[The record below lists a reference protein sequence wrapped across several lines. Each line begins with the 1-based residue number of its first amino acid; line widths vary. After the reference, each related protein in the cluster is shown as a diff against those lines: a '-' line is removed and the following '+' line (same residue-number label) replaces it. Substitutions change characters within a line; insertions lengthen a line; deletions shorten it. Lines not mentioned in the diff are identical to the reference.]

1 MATGKFAISGLRVFG
16 KGKGSVPKLVKGFIV
31 LRQEDDKR
39 NAWLK
44 WYPESGAQGYHIHFG
59 IAPDKL
65 YSSIMVYGK
74 NEYYLKALD
83 KSTTYY
89 FSIEPFNENGIGQR
103 TAVMKVE

>member
-1 MATGKFAISGLRVFG
+1 M
-16 KGKGSVPKLVKGFIV
+16 KGFIV

-44 WYPESGAQGYHIHFG
+44 WYPESEAQGYNIHFG
-59 IAPDKL
+59 VAPDKL
-65 YSSIMVYGK
+65 YSSVMVYGK

-103 TAVMKVE
+103 TAVIKVE